1 MADLPVRGGSPFAA
15 GRLRRLEVGVVLTAA
30 LFAAAGAGA
39 ALVVGGREVMGALGR
54 LDGLTLLVLLLLS
67 LVNYALRVLRWHRLA
82 QRIGVA
88 VPITRTTLY
97 YLAGFSM
104 TATPG
109 KVGEALRLWLI
120 KRSDGHRYDRMLPL
134 FLADRLFDSL
144 SVLLLGLIGIA
155 AFPEQ
160 RWIAILAVLALALFM
175 ACLSRPAWLLQALLW
190 LFGALGRRGAR
201 LIAGLRR
208 AVRGTA
214 AMLKAAPFADA
225 LLLSLVGWGAECIAF
240 SLLLDAIGAPVGV
253 AAASFV
259 FAFSAAVGAATL
271 LPGGLGGTEATMVA
285 LLASLGVDLGTAL
298 AATLV
303 IRATTLWFSVALGFL
318 VLPAALRTAS
328 AARPVAARA

>member
-1 MADLPVRGGSPFAA
+1 
-15 GRLRRLEVGVVLTAA
+15 
-30 LFAAAGAGA
+30 
-39 ALVVGGREVMGALGR
+39 
-54 LDGLTLLVLLLLS
+54 
-67 LVNYALRVLRWHRLA
+67 VLRWHRLA
-82 QRIGVA
+82 RRIGVA
-88 VPITRTTLY
+88 VPIGRTTLY
-97 YLAGFSM
+97 YVAGFSM

-144 SVLLLGLIGIA
+144 AVLLLGLVGIA

-160 RWIAILAVLALALFM
+160 RWIAILAVAGLAALMAALAW
-175 ACLSRPAWLLQALLW
+175 PGWLLQGLLW
-190 LFGALGRRGAR
+190 LFGAVGRRFAR
-201 LIAGLRR
+201 VIASLRR
-208 AVRGTA
+208 SVRGTA

-225 LLLSLVGWGAECIAF
+225 LLVSLIGWGAECIAF
-240 SLLLDAIGAPVGV
+240 SLLLDAMGTPIGV
-253 AAASFV
+253 AAASFI

-285 LLASLGVDLGTAL
+285 LLSSVGVDLGTGL

-318 VLPAALRTAS
+318 VLPAALRTAA
-328 AARPVAARA
+328 AARPSVGAEA